1 LRLFVFKETF
11 VVELDTET
19 LRKYDRDYLWHPFTQ
34 MSEWEQAENII
45 ITRGE
50 GSYLIDSDGNRY
62 LDGVAAMWTNV
73 HGHCRAE
80 INEAI
85 KEQVDR
91 LEHSTLLGL
100 GSDRA
105 ALLAKRLVEIVPPG
119 LCKVFYSDNGSTAV
133 EIGVKMAFQYQQQ
146 TGHGEKTKFI
156 RFDNAYHGDTVG
168 AMSVG
173 GIDIYH
179 ATYSPL
185 LFPTI
190 VAPSPYCYRCALAP
204 EGDCQSCGLLC
215 LKELERLM
223 ELHAH
228 ELAGLV
234 IEPAVQGAG
243 GMIVQPAGFVQKV
256 RELCDRFDVLM
267 IADEVAVGFGR
278 TGAMFAC
285 GKAGVTPDIM
295 AISKGLSAGYL
306 PLAATLTTRKVYD
319 AFLGAYSE
327 LKTFFHGHT
336 FTGNPIACA
345 CALASLDLFEK
356 DRLLESLVPK
366 IAYLKERLQKLSE
379 LPHVGDVRQEG
390 MIGGI
395 ELVVDRNS
403 RAPYPWEERVG
414 VRVCLEARKHGLFL
428 RPLGNVIVVFPP
440 LSISLAELELLMDG
454 IEASISAVTG

>member
-1 LRLFVFKETF
+1 MA
-11 VVELDTET
+11 ELDTQT
-19 LRKYDRDYLWHPFTQ
+19 LRDYDSQYLWHPFTQ
-34 MSEWEQAENII
+34 MSEWEGADNIV

-50 GSYLIDSDGNRY
+50 GCHLIDSDGNRY
-62 LDGVAAMWTNV
+62 LDGVAALWTNV

-80 INEAI
+80 INDAI
-85 KEQVDR
+85 KLQVDR

-100 GSDRA
+100 TNDRA

-119 LCKVFYSDNGSTAV
+119 LAKVFFSDNGSTAV
-133 EIGVKMAFQYQQQ
+133 EIGVKMAFQYQSQ
-146 TGHGEKTKFI
+146 TGNPAKTKFI
-156 RFDNAYHGDTVG
+156 RFDHAYHGDTVG

-179 ATYSPL
+179 EVYAPL

-190 VAPSPYCYRCALAP
+190 QAPSPYCYRCDLASDRDP
-204 EGDCQSCGLLC
+204 ERCGMLC

-223 ELHAH
+223 ELHCH

-234 IEPAVQGAG
+234 IEPSVQGAG
-243 GMIVQPAGFVQKV
+243 GMIVQPAGFLKGV
-256 RELCDRFDVLM
+256 RQLCDRFDVLM

-285 GKAGVTPDIM
+285 GKAGITPDIL
-295 AISKGLSAGYL
+295 ALSKGISAGYL

-319 AFLGAYSE
+319 AFLGSYNE

-345 CALASLDLFEK
+345 AALASLDLFQS
-356 DRLLESLVPK
+356 DRLLESLPPK
-366 IAYLKERLQKLSE
+366 IAYLAERLQRLLE
-379 LPHVGDVRQEG
+379 LPQVGDVRHEG

-395 ELVVDRNS
+395 ELVLDKKGRT
-403 RAPYPWEERVG
+403 PYPWEERVG

-440 LSISLAELELLMDG
+440 LSISLDELMLLMDG
-454 IEASISAVTG
+454 IEASIRQVTEPSGQP

>member
-1 LRLFVFKETF
+1 

-19 LRKYDRDYLWHPFTQ
+19 LRKYDSEYVWHPFTQ
-34 MSEWEQAENII
+34 MSEWEEADNIV

-50 GSYLIDSDGNRY
+50 GCYLIDSDGKRY

-100 GSDRA
+100 TNDRA
-105 ALLAKRLVEIVPPG
+105 ALLAKRLVDIAPPG

-133 EIGVKMAFQYQQQ
+133 EIGVKMAFQYQKQ
-146 TGHGEKTKFI
+146 TGRGDRTKFI
-156 RFDNAYHGDTVG
+156 CFDNAYHGDTVG
-168 AMSVG
+168 SMSVG

-179 ATYSPL
+179 EVYSPL

-190 VAPSPYCYRCALAP
+190 KAPSPYCYRCSLSP
-204 EGDCQSCGLLC
+204 KGDCESCGLLC

-223 ELHAH
+223 QLHCH

-243 GMIVQPAGFVQKV
+243 GMIVQPAGFLKGV

-285 GKAGVTPDIM
+285 GKQGVTPDIM
-295 AISKGLSAGYL
+295 ALSKGISAGYL
-306 PLAATLTTRKVYD
+306 PLAATLTTKKVYD
-319 AFLGAYSE
+319 AFLGSYAE

-345 CALASLDLFEK
+345 AALASLDLFEK

-366 IAYLKERLQKLSE
+366 IAFIEERLQRLSG
-379 LPHVGDVRQEG
+379 LPHVGDIRHEG

-395 ELVVDRNS
+395 ELVLDKES
-403 RAPYPWEERVG
+403 RKPYPWEERVG

-440 LSISLAELELLMDG
+440 LAISLAELAVLMDG
-454 IEASISAVTG
+454 IEASIRVVTG

>member
-1 LRLFVFKETF
+1 MQ
-11 VVELDTET
+11 ELDTET
-19 LRKYDRDYLWHPFTQ
+19 LRQYDRDYLWHPFTQ
-34 MSEWEQAENII
+34 MSEWELSENIV

-50 GSYLIDSDGNRY
+50 GCYLIDSEGNRY

-80 INEAI
+80 INQAV

-100 GSDRA
+100 TNDRA

-133 EIGVKMAFQYQQQ
+133 EIGVKMAFQYQRQV
-146 TGHGEKTKFI
+146 GRGERTKFI
-156 RFDNAYHGDTVG
+156 CFDHAYHGDTVG

-179 ATYSPL
+179 ETYAPL
-185 LFPTI
+185 LFPT
-190 VAPSPYCYRCALAP
+190 VKAPAPYCYRCALSAD
-204 EGDCQSCGLLC
+204 GDSASCGLLC

-223 ELHAH
+223 TLHAH

-243 GMIVQPAGFVQKV
+243 GMIVQPAGFLRGV

-285 GKAGVTPDIM
+285 GKAGITPDIM
-295 AISKGLSAGYL
+295 ALSKGISAGYL
-306 PLAATLTTRKVYD
+306 PLAATITTRKVYD
-319 AFLGAYSE
+319 AFLGAYGE

-345 CALASLDLFEK
+345 AALASLDLFEK
-356 DRLLESLVPK
+356 EQLLASLVAK
-366 IAYLKERLQKLSE
+366 IAYLQQRLQGLSA
-379 LPHVGDVRQEG
+379 LTHVGDVRQEG

-395 ELVVDRNS
+395 ELVQDKQS

-440 LSISLAELELLMDG
+440 LAISLAELGLLMDG